1 MIRLHWGQPAR
12 ELHGRLLE
20 HMERE
25 HIGFQG
31 LLERVLEPL
40 VRRAAPHKHR
50 EVFAALTGGDREEI
64 QRVAL
69 EVIDVLESLGYVKK
83 LSVEENSG
91 HSFVRY
97 LDRTS
102 STFFLVPSKEF
113 PEAALGPAHGGG
125 PQANADAQLLAKIQH
140 DTAELLHRI
149 TDLEKIFV
157 IDSLTQVYN
166 RAYFEIQLPK
176 EIERAR
182 RSRKSVALCFLDI
195 DDYGLFNKKYGMKAG
210 DQVLFTVAKH
220 LKNQVRAL
228 DIVSRWGG
236 DEFKILLTAPVTQ
249 RDVRAICTRL
259 TAAVRDTV
267 TTLAGTEHEVTVTK
281 SVGVSMF
288 PDDIEQAPRRD
299 QGVDL
304 STLKLLGSELSDKAN
319 EALLAAK
326 EKGKGKVVFH
336 SEL

>member
-1 MIRLHWGQPAR
+1 
-12 ELHGRLLE
+12 
-20 HMERE
+20 MERE

-50 EVFAALTGGDREEI
+50 EVFAALSGGDGDEI

-69 EVIDVLESLGYVKK
+69 DVIAVLESLGYVKK
-83 LSVEENSG
+83 LSLEENSG
-91 HSFVRY
+91 HRFTRY

-102 STFFLVPSKEF
+102 STFFLVPSKE
-113 PEAALGPAHGGG
+113 EPAKSRGAQGADRSQGGS
-125 PQANADAQLLAKIQH
+125 DAELLNKIQH

-182 RSRKSVALCFLDI
+182 RSKKSVALCFLDI
-195 DDYGLFNKKYGMKAG
+195 DDYAIFNKKYGIKAG
-210 DQVLFTVAKH
+210 DEVLFAIAKQ

-249 RDVRAICTRL
+249 RDVRAICARL
-259 TAAVRDTV
+259 TAPLRDTIA
-267 TTLAGTEHEVTVTK
+267 TLAGTNHRVTVTK

-288 PDDIEQAPRRD
+288 PDDVERPPRFEES
-299 QGVDL
+299 VDL
-304 STLKLLGSELSDKAN
+304 ATLKTLGSELSDKAN

-326 EKGKGKVVFH
+326 ERGKGQVVFYGD
-336 SEL
+336 LKP

>member
-1 MIRLHWGQPAR
+1 
-12 ELHGRLLE
+12 
-20 HMERE
+20 MERE
-25 HIGFQG
+25 QIGFRG

-50 EVFAALTGGDREEI
+50 DVFAALSSGDQNEI
-64 QRVAL
+64 KRVAL
-69 EVIDVLESLGYVKK
+69 DVIGVLESLGYVKK
-83 LSVEENSG
+83 LSFEENAG
-91 HSFVRY
+91 FTFTRY

-102 STFFLVPSKEF
+102 STFFLVPNKER
-113 PEAALGPAHGGG
+113 PQETPGDVEKGRAPA
-125 PQANADAQLLAKIQH
+125 NSDADLLNKIQH
-140 DTAELLHRI
+140 DTTELLHRI

-182 RSRKSVALCFLDI
+182 RSKKSVALCFMDI
-195 DDYGLFNKKYGMKAG
+195 DDYAIFNKKHGIKAG
-210 DQVLFTVAKH
+210 DEVLFTVAKH

-249 RDVRAICTRL
+249 RDVKAVCSRL
-259 TAAVRDTV
+259 IAPVKDMI
-267 TTLAGTEHEVTVTK
+267 TTLAGTSHRVTVTK

-288 PDDIEQAPRRD
+288 PDDVKRAPQREES
-299 QGVDL
+299 VDL

-326 EKGKGKVVFH
+326 ARGKGQVVFYGD
-336 SEL
+336 L